1 MILFRFPAYEEIAR
15 QLLVLPSMRLG
26 KFNVARY
33 ENGELYVTLQGPI
46 RGERC
51 LVLGTIAPPDE
62 QILSFLLL
70 AHTLKKEGAN
80 SVTALV
86 PYLAYTRQDKDKPG
100 ESLATAW
107 SGSLLKCS
115 GIDQLITVDV
125 HSERDRQLFPF
136 PLVSVSTA
144 ELFAETISKHGL
156 TDATIVAPDNGAIY
170 RCEAV
175 KRAAGM
181 PVGLTPYFEKK
192 RTEKG
197 IVHSRL
203 VGRVGARA
211 VIIDDMLDTGGTLA
225 SACEKLKEASVE
237 EILILVTHG
246 LFTGSYWTRLWSLG
260 VTRIFCTDT
269 VPLRAG
275 MATAN
280 ISVLSAAPLLIQ
292 ELSAMDKSIQ
302 RKTAGG

>member
-246 LFTGSYWTRLWSLG
+246 LFTGSYWTKLWSFG
-260 VTRIFCTDT
+260 VRHIFCTDT
-269 VPLRAG
+269 APLRAG
-275 MATAN
+275 MENAN
-280 ISVLSAAPLLIQ
+280 ISVLSVAPLLIE
-292 ELSAMDKSIQ
+292 ELSAMDKSKG
-302 RKTAGG
+302 R

>member
-1 MILFRFPAYEEIAR
+1 MILFSFPAYKEIAR
-15 QLLVLPSMRLG
+15 QLLALRSLCLG
-26 KFNVARY
+26 KFKVARF
-33 ENGELYVTLQGPI
+33 ENGELYAKLEGPV
-46 RGERC
+46 RGEHC

-62 QILSFLLL
+62 QILSLLLL

-80 SVTALV
+80 KVSALV
-86 PYLAYTRQDKDKPG
+86 PYLAYTRQDKDKPR

-107 SGSLLKCS
+107 TGSLLKYS

-144 ELFAETISKHGL
+144 ELFAETMSNQGL
-156 TDATIVAPDNGAIY
+156 TNATIVAPDNGAIY

-175 KRAAGM
+175 KRAGGM
-181 PVGLTPYFEKK
+181 PVSLTPYFEKK

-197 IVHSRL
+197 IVHSGL
-203 VGRVGARA
+203 VGRIGARA
-211 VIIDDMLDTGGTLA
+211 VIIDDMLDTGGTLV
-225 SACEKLKEASVE
+225 SACEKLKEAGVQ
-237 EILILVTHG
+237 EIHILVTHG

-280 ISVLSAAPLLIQ
+280 ISVLSAARLLIQ

>member
-100 ESLATAW
+100 ESLATDW